1 MMSIEEENLSEK
13 LSVVSSLVNLAMSA
27 SSMDTTTNISRDALK
42 LAFTILL
49 STVIEDDE
57 EDG

>member
-13 LSVVSSLVNLAMSA
+13 LSVAGSLVNLAMAA
-27 SSMDTTTNISRDALK
+27 SPMDTINNISRDAFK
-42 LAFTILL
+42 LAYKILL